1 MIDLPQETV
10 IEKIVSQTELSR
22 EEVQEKIKEKLK
34 QLSGLISEDGAA
46 HIIANDLGVQLYK
59 TEGLIKIKEV
69 TTNAKQATVLGK
81 VLQKYELR
89 EFDKNGRQGKV
100 ANMLIGDETG
110 KIRVVFWNDQVE
122 LFEKLNE
129 QDVVQIKNPFV
140 KENNGRVEL
149 HLNDKSNLDIN
160 PQGVSVSAPS
170 GPQESSERELKYLK
184 DLQGDEDNVEV
195 LGTIVQVYD
204 PRFFPVNPETNR
216 RVSDEDVAA
225 GKPHEWNYVTTVFLD
240 DGTANVRCTFWKNQ
254 TQRLFDKSDDE
265 IMKWK
270 DDASLAQDSKH
281 ELLGEIVKLVGRVK
295 KNEQFDRIEF
305 TANLVMKDVDP
316 EKELSRIKDA
326 NDDPTPSKAPVA
338 SENRESTADQE
349 VARPV
354 PEESSADDESDD
366 EPDLSEARA
375 NIPEDKVRFD
385 SADSVE
391 PAESSNP
398 DKSADEGEAQNK
410 KEDDSEDKKTD
421 GSDDKKPRSAFKEE
435 VVSIDDLEDL

>member
-46 HIIANDLGVQLYK
+46 HIIANDFGVQLYK

-81 VLQKYELR
+81 VLQKYEVR

-110 KIRVVFWNDQVE
+110 KLRVVFWNDQVE
-122 LFEKLNE
+122 YFEKLKE

-170 GPQESSERELKYLK
+170 SPESERKLKYLR
-184 DLQGDEDNVEV
+184 DLTSDEENVEV

-225 GKPHEWNYVTTVFLD
+225 GKPHEWNYVTTAFVD
-240 DGTANVRCTFWKNQ
+240 DGTANVRTTFWKNQ
-254 TQRLFDKSDDE
+254 TQRLFEKTDDE
-265 IMKWK
+265 ILQWK
-270 DDASLAQDSKH
+270 DDASLGQDAKH
-281 ELLGEIVKLVGRVK
+281 ELLGEIVKLVGQVK
-295 KNEQFDRIEF
+295 KNEQFDRVEF
-305 TANLVMKDVDP
+305 TANLVIKDVDP
-316 EKELSRIKDA
+316 EKELARMKDTS
-326 NDDPTPSKAPVA
+326 PTPDKPPAA
-338 SENRESTADQE
+338 AERRESTSDQE
-349 VARPV
+349 APRPV
-354 PEESSADDESDD
+354 PENDSTEDLDNLDEEKKKID
-366 EPDLSEARA
+366 
-375 NIPEDKVRFD
+375 PETVKFD

-391 PAESSNP
+391 S
-398 DKSADEGEAQNK
+398 
-410 KEDDSEDKKTD
+410 KEPQEDSEKKK
-421 GSDDKKPRSAFKEE
+421 SSFKEE
-435 VVSIDDLEDL
+435 VVSIDDLEDI